1 MGYKVI
7 HYFADLQ
14 DFNHVYNV
22 GDSFPR
28 IGMKVSEE
36 RLRELSGSNNKQ
48 NKPLI
53 SWEDD
58 ESVEEINTKEEKTST
73 PIYTKTD
80 INRMSTSELKDLA
93 KKNGIS
99 DSDDMTGAELK
110 RILID
115 YYSL

>member
-1 MGYKVI
+1 MGMLLRRHNIPLGNIKQGEEI
-7 HYFADLQ
+7 PL
-14 DFNHVYNV
+14 
-22 GDSFPR
+22 
-28 IGMKVSEE
+28 VSV
-36 RLRELSGSNNKQ
+36 
-48 NKPLI
+48 
-53 SWEDD
+53 
-58 ESVEEINTKEEKTST
+58 VEEKVNSVPLVEEVKKEEKTST

>member
-53 SWEDD
+53 VWEDNK
-58 ESVEEINTKEEKTST
+58 SVKEVNTEETST

-99 DSDDMTGAELK
+99 GSDEMTGGDLK
-110 RILID
+110 KILID
-115 YYSL
+115 YYNL

>member
-1 MGYKVI
+1 MGMLLRRHNIPLGNIKQGEEI
-7 HYFADLQ
+7 PL
-14 DFNHVYNV
+14 
-22 GDSFPR
+22 
-28 IGMKVSEE
+28 VSV
-36 RLRELSGSNNKQ
+36 
-48 NKPLI
+48 
-53 SWEDD
+53 
-58 ESVEEINTKEEKTST
+58 VEEKVNSVPLAEEVKEEKTST

-99 DSDDMTGAELK
+99 GSDDMTGAELK

>member
-22 GDSFPR
+22 GDLFPR

-53 SWEDD
+53 AWENNK
-58 ESVEEINTKEEKTST
+58 SVEEVNTEETST

-93 KKNGIS
+93 NKNGIS
-99 DSDDMTGAELK
+99 GSDEMTGAELK